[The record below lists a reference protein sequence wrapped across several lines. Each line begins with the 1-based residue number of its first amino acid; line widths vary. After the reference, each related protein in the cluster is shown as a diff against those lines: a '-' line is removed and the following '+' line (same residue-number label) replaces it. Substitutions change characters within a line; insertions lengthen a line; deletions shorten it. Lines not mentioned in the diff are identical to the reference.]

1 MNQILDY
8 NPNKSSGGGSSGSDK
23 VVRVFAAIL
32 AVFAICLLIGGAYGI
47 YKNNNSKSNIQTQPV
62 SKAQIEIE
70 QKETTAI
77 IKVNH
82 DKVIEKLI
90 YSWDSEKETTIKGSG
105 ESSMESEISLFAGE
119 HTLNIKVVDIQG
131 QETTFE
137 QVISSENGEDKLYPV
152 IKLEITEEK
161 KLRITATDET
171 AIDFV
176 TYRWNDDDEQK
187 VEVSDDEKKIE
198 FDIEI
203 LKGNNDLT
211 IVAVDK
217 SSNTTTE
224 TKSFS
229 GVTKPDVTI
238 TIAGDKKSF
247 DVVCSHENGLK
258 EVILTLNGQE
268 YDIMNELGL
277 NKEEVHKE
285 ITFNTG
291 LSEGN
296 NDISVKAVSV
306 DETETVATETVENL
320 SEEDKAIKIEIK
332 QSEEYNDRADVT
344 ITTDE
349 TIKEIKLNINDVD
362 YNVDINNFQ
371 IELVNGNN
379 KITVTVVLENGLEK
393 TETVEISH

>member
-8 NPNKSSGGGSSGSDK
+8 NPNKNPSGGSSGSDK
-23 VVRVFAAIL
+23 VVRVFAVIL
-32 AVFAICLLIGGAYGI
+32 AIFAICLLAGGVYGI
-47 YKNNNSKSNIQTQPV
+47 YKNNTQSNIQTQPAT
-62 SKAQIEIE
+62 KAQISIE
-70 QKETTAI
+70 QKETTAL
-77 IKVNH
+77 IKVTH

-105 ESSMESEISLFAGE
+105 ESTMESEISLFAGE
-119 HTLNIKVVDIQG
+119 HTLNIKVVDIEG
-131 QETTFE
+131 HETTFE

-152 IKLEITEEK
+152 IKLEVTDEK

-176 TYRWNDDDEQK
+176 TYRWNDDEEQK
-187 VEVSDDEKKIE
+187 MEVTDDEKKIE
-198 FDIEI
+198 FDIDI

-238 TIAGDKKSF
+238 TIAADKKSF
-247 DVVCSHENGLK
+247 SVVCYHENGLK
-258 EVILTLNGQE
+258 SITLTLNGQE
-268 YDIMNELGL
+268 FDIMKELGL
-277 NKEEVHKE
+277 NEDEVHKE
-285 ITFNTG
+285 VNFETA

-296 NDISVKAVSV
+296 NEVSVKAVSV
-306 DETETVATETVENL
+306 DETETVASEVVENQ
-320 SEEDKAIKIEIK
+320 SEEDRAVQIKIE
-332 QSEEYNDRADVT
+332 QSTEFPDRADVS
-344 ITTDE
+344 ITTEE
-349 TIKEIKLNINDVD
+349 TIKEIKLNVNDVD
-362 YNVDINNFQ
+362 YDVDLSNFQ
-371 IELVNGNN
+371 IGLVEGNN
-379 KITVTVVLENGLEK
+379 KITVTVVLESGLEK